1 MSGQT
6 ARLSHTGP
14 NTYDVSEAVK
24 GGLVVEGFTD
34 GKARLSRAGSTTV
47 LGVALIDAK
56 PFVNPVSVDADGFD
70 VVNASPLPTQTT
82 VDFGRHVVT
91 YAANCAFGK
100 ALKAAANGTV
110 TPWVSGTD
118 AADLIIGYCDEP
130 AGVVIA
136 TKTTG
141 LANISR

>member
-6 ARLSHTGP
+6 ARLSNAGP
-14 NTYDVSEAVK
+14 NTYTSGAAIK
-24 GGLVVEGFTD
+24 GGQIIEGQVD
-34 GKARLSRAGSTTV
+34 GLAHPGSAGSTTV

-56 PFVNPVSVDADGFD
+56 PWVDPAGTDADGFD
-70 VVNASPLPTQTT
+70 IINASPLPVEVTA
-82 VDFGRHVVT
+82 DFGRHVVT
-91 YAANCAFGK
+91 FAADCAFGK
-100 ALKAAANGTV
+100 ALKAAAAGAV

-130 AGVVIA
+130 GGVVIA